1 MKTQIEI
8 IKKGKSVGRTT
19 SIRRASKL
27 TGVAEVFIVAHLN
40 DGTVS
45 VTGYQFNE
53 VIVEKRIKPGSGKHI
68 GRPVGYKCSDETR
81 QKMSEAT
88 KKRMQDPRVR
98 RKLSVALSDYWIKKN
113 QIQNKIQIDH
123 EQQNQRT

>member
-40 DGTVS
+40 DGMVS

-53 VIVEKRIKPGSGKHI
+53 VIVEKGIKPGSGKHI
-68 GRPVGYKCSDETR
+68 GRPVGYKCSDEVRKKMQEAAR
-81 QKMSEAT
+81 Q
-88 KKRMQDPRVR
+88 RMQNPRLR
-98 RKLSVALSDYWIKKN
+98 RKISDALSDYWIKRKKKEKK
-113 QIQNKIQIDH
+113 KID
-123 EQQNQRT
+123 NNG

>member
-40 DGTVS
+40 DGMVS

-53 VIVEKRIKPGSGKHI
+53 VIVEKMVKPGSGKHI
-68 GRPVGYKCSDETR
+68 GRPVGYKCSDEVRKKMQEAAR
-81 QKMSEAT
+81 Q
-88 KKRMQDPRVR
+88 RMQNPRLR
-98 RKLSVALSDYWIKKN
+98 RKISDALSDYWIKRK
-113 QIQNKIQIDH
+113 KK
-123 EQQNQRT
+123 EKEKK

>member
-40 DGTVS
+40 DGMVS

-53 VIVEKRIKPGSGKHI
+53 VIVEKVVKPGSGKHI
-68 GRPVGYKCSDETR
+68 GRPVGYKCGDETR
-81 QKMSEAT
+81 RKMSEAT

-98 RKLSVALSDYWIKKN
+98 RKLSVTLSDYWIKK
-113 QIQNKIQIDH
+113 NKIQIDH

>member
-40 DGTVS
+40 DGMVS

-53 VIVEKRIKPGSGKHI
+53 VIVEKGIKSGSGKHI
-68 GRPVGYKCSDETR
+68 GRPVGYKCSDETLR
-81 QKMSEAT
+81 KMSEAT

-98 RKLSVALSDYWIKKN
+98 RKLSAVLSDYWIKK
-113 QIQNKIQIDH
+113 NKIQIDH

>member
-40 DGTVS
+40 DGMVS

-53 VIVEKRIKPGSGKHI
+53 VIVEKGIKPGSGKHI
-68 GRPVGYKCSDETR
+68 GRPVGYKCSDEVRKKMQEAAR
-81 QKMSEAT
+81 Q
-88 KKRMQDPRVR
+88 RMQNPRLR
-98 RKLSVALSDYWIKKN
+98 RKISDALSDYWIKRKKKEK
-113 QIQNKIQIDH
+113 KIDNNGEH
-123 EQQNQRT
+123 KGV

>member
-19 SIRRASKL
+19 S
-27 TGVAEVFIVAHLN
+27 
-40 DGTVS
+40 
-45 VTGYQFNE
+45 
-53 VIVEKRIKPGSGKHI
+53 
-68 GRPVGYKCSDETR
+68 
-81 QKMSEAT
+81 
-88 KKRMQDPRVR
+88 MQDPRVR

-123 EQQNQRT
+123 GQQNQRT

>member
-45 VTGYQFNE
+45 ATGYQFNE
-53 VIVEKRIKPGSGKHI
+53 VMVEKRIEPGSGKHI

-81 QKMSEAT
+81 RKMSEVT

-98 RKLSVALSDYWIKKN
+98 RKLSVTLSDYWIKKK
-113 QIQNKIQIDH
+113 NKIQIDH
-123 EQQNQRT
+123 GQQNQRNQCI

>member
-40 DGTVS
+40 DGMVS

-53 VIVEKRIKPGSGKHI
+53 VIVEKGIKSGSGKHI
-68 GRPVGYKCSDETR
+68 GRPVGYKCSDETLR
-81 QKMSEAT
+81 KMSEAT

-113 QIQNKIQIDH
+113 KIQIDH

>member
-40 DGTVS
+40 DGMVS

-53 VIVEKRIKPGSGKHI
+53 VIVEKGIKPGSGKHI
-68 GRPVGYKCSDETR
+68 GRPVGYKCSDETLR
-81 QKMSEAT
+81 KMSEAT

-98 RKLSVALSDYWIKKN
+98 RKLSVALSDYWIKKKN
-113 QIQNKIQIDH
+113 QIQNQT
-123 EQQNQRT
+123 QNQTQNQI

>member
-40 DGTVS
+40 DGRVS

-53 VIVEKRIKPGSGKHI
+53 VIVEKGIKPGSGKHI
-68 GRPVGYKCSDETR
+68 GRPVGYKCSDETLR
-81 QKMSEAT
+81 KMSEAT

-113 QIQNKIQIDH
+113 KIQIDH

>member
-40 DGTVS
+40 DGMVS
-45 VTGYQFNE
+45 VTGFQFNE
-53 VIVEKRIKPGSGKHI
+53 VIVEKGIKSGSGKHI
-68 GRPVGYKCSDETR
+68 GRPVGYKCSDETLR
-81 QKMSEAT
+81 KMSEAT

-113 QIQNKIQIDH
+113 KIQIDH

>member
-40 DGTVS
+40 DGMVS

-53 VIVEKRIKPGSGKHI
+53 VINEVIVEKGIKPGSGKHI
-68 GRPVGYKCSDETR
+68 GRPVGYKCSDESR
-81 QKMSEAT
+81 KKMQEAARR
-88 KKRMQDPRVR
+88 RMQNPRLR
-98 RKLSVALSDYWIKKN
+98 RKISDALSDYWIKRKKKEKEKK
-113 QIQNKIQIDH
+113 KIDKS
-123 EQQNQRT
+123 R

>member
-40 DGTVS
+40 DGMVS

-53 VIVEKRIKPGSGKHI
+53 VIVKKGIKPGSGKHI
-68 GRPVGYKCSDETR
+68 GRPVGYKCSDETLR
-81 QKMSEAT
+81 KMSEAT

-113 QIQNKIQIDH
+113 KIQIDH

>member
-40 DGTVS
+40 DGMVS

-53 VIVEKRIKPGSGKHI
+53 VINEVINEVMVEKGIKPGSGKHI
-68 GRPVGYKCSDETR
+68 GRPVGYKCSDEVR
-81 QKMSEAT
+81 KKMQEAARR
-88 KKRMQDPRVR
+88 RMQNPRLR
-98 RKLSVALSDYWIKKN
+98 RKISDALSDYWIKRKKKEKKKN
-113 QIQNKIQIDH
+113 
-123 EQQNQRT
+123 R